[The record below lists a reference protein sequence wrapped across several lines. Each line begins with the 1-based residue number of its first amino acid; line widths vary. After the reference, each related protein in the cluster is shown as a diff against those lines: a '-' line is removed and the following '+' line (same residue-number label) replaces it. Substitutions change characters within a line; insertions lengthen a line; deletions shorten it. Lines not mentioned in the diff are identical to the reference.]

1 MGNALGGFEGFEGAM
16 CCASDATNAPPSAGS
31 AGAAGQSLEGIAQQV
46 KHQLLEAQQA
56 LHPSKARVAALFD
69 LYDTD
74 RNGALDPAE
83 LKNVMLDVYK
93 GAIATLTE
101 RSIVAAE
108 QATAAAAAVAQ
119 VDRRWKVSSDSLVV
133 PSAAARRG
141 VPLSVWRC
149 RLQEGERSRWT
160 TDAPERTVL
169 LEERAATTHRQRLS
183 DWNEENIKH
192 CLAEL
197 NRHYVYIRSDPRP
210 EAVLELIAALDRDHD
225 GRIDKQEF
233 VDGFCQ
239 HMKDSF
245 ATLDAAEIDRELTR
259 QQESVLVPS
268 AGTVAAVDGDVSA
281 SGSAAGSET
290 SLGEQALR
298 SLLAKEEWI

>member
-1 MGNALGGFEGFEGAM
+1 MGNALSGFEGFDGAL
-16 CCASDATNAPPSAGS
+16 CCASDAANAPPSAGS
-31 AGAAGQSLEGIAQQV
+31 ARAPRQSLEGIAQQV
-46 KHQLLEAQQA
+46 KHQLLDAQQV
-56 LHPSKARVAALFD
+56 LHPSKARVSALFD
-69 LYDTD
+69 LYDMD
-74 RNGALDPAE
+74 CDGALDPAE

-119 VDRRWKVSSDSLVV
+119 VDRRWEVSSDPLGV
-133 PSAAARRG
+133 PSARRG
-141 VPLSVWRC
+141 VLLSVWRC
-149 RLQEGERSRWT
+149 RRQEGERSRWT
-160 TDAPERTVL
+160 ADAPERAVL

-183 DWNEENIKH
+183 DWNEESIKH

-210 EAVLELIAALDRDHD
+210 EAVLELIPVLDRDHD

-233 VDGFCQ
+233 VDGFSQ

-245 ATLDAAEIDRELTR
+245 ATLDAAEIDRELAR
-259 QQESVLVPS
+259 QQESVLEPS
-268 AGTVAAVDGDVSA
+268 AGAVAAAAGDLSTG
-281 SGSAAGSET
+281 GSAAGSET
-290 SLGEQALR
+290 SIGEQALR
-298 SLLAKEEWI
+298 SLLAEEEWI